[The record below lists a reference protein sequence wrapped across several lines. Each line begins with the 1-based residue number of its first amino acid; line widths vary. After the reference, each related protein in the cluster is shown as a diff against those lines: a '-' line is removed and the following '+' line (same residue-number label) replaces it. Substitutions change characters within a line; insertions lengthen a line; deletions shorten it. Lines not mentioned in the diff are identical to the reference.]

1 MYTHNSPHTST
12 YNPECKRKPHCS
24 FCEAFLFASAGMP
37 SILTRECDVKASVGV
52 GVVSQEL
59 QTGHVSAGCDGRRQ
73 DVAGEGAQD
82 RRFSLR
88 EQKQKVPYKKKS

>member
-1 MYTHNSPHTST
+1 MRLIADVHAQKLAHVHVQSGMQKNTPL
-12 YNPECKRKPHCS
+12 R
-24 FCEAFLFASAGMP
+24 LLRVSAGMA

-59 QTGHVSAGCDGRRQ
+59 QSGHVSAGCDGRRQ

-82 RRFSLR
+82 WRFSLT
-88 EQKQKVPYKKKS
+88 KKKKTKS

>member
-1 MYTHNSPHTST
+1 MYMHKSPHTST
-12 YNPECKRKPHCS
+12 YNPERKRKPHCS
-24 FCEAFLFASAGMP
+24 FCEAFLFVSAGMP

-82 RRFSLR
+82 WRFSLR
-88 EQKQKVPYKKKS
+88 EQKQKVPLY